1 MRKGW
6 SLIFREVY
14 MENHPKLVTH
24 TGKKTAP
31 KKTIGVMK
39 SLTPWLFLLPS
50 IVVLTIFL
58 VIPILEAFHWSF
70 LDYKIIAGTGEFVG
84 VENFKNIFQDD
95 KFWQAFFNTIL
106 FLVVVLPLNIF
117 LPMILAVLVNQSI
130 KGVGVFRVLYYLP
143 VITPMVVAALM
154 WKMLYSQSGFIS
166 KFLMIIGIFDKQS
179 NLLVQSSTAL
189 VAVAMIT
196 VWKGLGYYMIMYL
209 AGLQSISKDVYESA
223 SIDGAS
229 SIQKFWKITVP
240 MLIPS
245 ITLVSV
251 MTIIGG
257 LKVFEEIAL
266 TTGGGPAGATTTLVM
281 YIYDKFNNL
290 DVSTASAAGMVLL
303 VLAIG
308 ASLLQMRL
316 TKQREDD
323 LRA

>member
-1 MRKGW
+1 
-6 SLIFREVY
+6 
-14 MENHPKLVTH
+14 MENQPNIETQVKVTA
-24 TGKKTAP
+24 AP
-31 KKTIGVMK
+31 KKKIGLMK
-39 SLTPWLFLLPS
+39 IFTPWLFLLPA
-50 IVVLTIFL
+50 IVILTVFL
-58 VIPILEAFHWSF
+58 VIPILEAFQWSL
-70 LDYKIIAGTGEFVG
+70 LDYKIISGTGEFVG
-84 VENFKNIFQDD
+84 LENFKEIFSDD
-95 KFWQAFFNTIL
+95 KFWQAFWNTIL
-106 FLVVVLPLNIF
+106 FLVIVLPLNIF
-117 LPMILAVLVNQSI
+117 LPMILAVLVNQAV

-143 VITPMVVAALM
+143 VVTPMVVAALM
-154 WKMLYSQSGFIS
+154 WKMLYSQSGVIS
-166 KFLMIIGIFDKQS
+166 EFLMWIGVFDKQS

-189 VAVAMIT
+189 TAVAMIT

-209 AGLQSISKDVYESA
+209 AGLQSIPKDVYESA

-229 SIQKFWKITVP
+229 SLQKFWKITVP

-251 MTIIGG
+251 LTIIGG

-290 DVSTASAAGMVLL
+290 DVSIASAAGMVLL
-303 VLAIG
+303 ILAIG
-308 ASLLQMRL
+308 ASLLQMKL